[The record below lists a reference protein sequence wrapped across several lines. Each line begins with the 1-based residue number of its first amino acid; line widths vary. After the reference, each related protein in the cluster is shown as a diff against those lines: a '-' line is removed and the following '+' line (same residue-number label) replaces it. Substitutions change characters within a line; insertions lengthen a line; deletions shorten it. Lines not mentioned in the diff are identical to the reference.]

1 MKSWGRGINS
11 TPILLKEGVNLYLL
25 RNMHSK
31 AELKI
36 SFSKE
41 LVTECMVNGHG
52 VHTEKLRERFLGL
65 ISLLR
70 SGKV

>member
-1 MKSWGRGINS
+1 MGVEGINS
-11 TPILLKEGVNLYLL
+11 TSILLKEGVNLYLF
-25 RNMHSK
+25 RNLHSK

-41 LVTECMVNGHG
+41 LVTECEVMSAHR